1 MNKYTL
7 LVKELTAQGVDFSK
21 DTFCRDRSVDWEQL
35 AKDYGY
41 RKPKTAYFS
50 RGGCFYALLQRVY
63 NKINR

>member
-7 LVKELTAQGVDFSK
+7 LVKELTAL

-35 AKDYGY
+35 AKTYGY

-50 RGGCFYALLQRVY
+50 RGGCFYALLLKVY
-63 NKINR
+63 NKINM